1 MSVHPQF
8 NKDSS
13 CLNCA
18 AFVPIHQDK
27 PDRGGHC
34 YRHAPRPFPDSV
46 EKTIYDESGDEIGTQ
61 TSVWSDFV
69 TFPRMVDVMFCC
81 EWIPGFPE
89 EKKA

>member
-8 NKDSS
+8 NIGSS

-18 AFVPIHQDK
+18 AFVPDVVTKSGVVVNGSCH
-27 PDRGGHC
+27 
-34 YRHAPRPFPDSV
+34 RHAPRPFSAWTTRNV
-46 EKTIYDESGDEIGTQ
+46 EEDGEEVDEPSREAA
-61 TSVWSDFV
+61 
-69 TFPRMVDVMFCC
+69 FPRLDDVMFCC